1 MFSEKINGYLKIAD
15 DIFNTQYNLQS
26 IEVVLDKLE
35 KDERISLEDAG
46 TLLNVK
52 DAQQFNRIINI
63 SGQITKKYHGNS
75 IGMIAPLY
83 FSNFCWN
90 DCSSCDMSC
99 KNLKLKR
106 RTLNFEEFVNEFNLL
121 KEIGYKT
128 IEIVAGGFPLKSKVG
143 EIFLKF
149 VEYGK
154 KNVKNFAFFID
165 TLGLEDY
172 KIFADSKTTMIH
184 WQESYLKDD
193 YFKMVISGPKKD
205 FEKRINAHET
215 YLQAGGKKVGLSVL
229 AGVANNFLKD
239 VFMVLAHGKYLEE
252 TYGIPPSCF
261 GTVRINPITRK
272 DVSEFKKIPDEQMY
286 LATALYRIMFPKTN
300 IIITSRENPEIVRRQ
315 IEAGA
320 TFANTTCTTVIGGY
334 KLMKE
339 GKLNQEIGQF
349 DHGNPSP
356 EEVKKSLESIG
367 KIMDWNKEL

>member
-1 MFSEKINGYLKIAD
+1 MFSEKINGYLKFAD
-15 DIFNTQYNLQS
+15 DIFSAQYNLQS
-26 IEVVLDKLE
+26 IEIILNKLE

-46 TLLNVK
+46 ILLNVS
-52 DAQQFNRIINI
+52 DVAQFNRIINI

-121 KEIGYKT
+121 KEVGYKT

-143 EIFLKF
+143 EMFLKF

-165 TLGLEDY
+165 TLSLEDY
-172 KIFADSKTTMIH
+172 KNFADPKTTMIH
-184 WQESYLKDD
+184 WQESYIKDD

-367 KIMDWNKEL
+367 KIMDWDKEL

>member
-1 MFSEKINGYLKIAD
+1 MFSEKINGYLKLAD
-15 DIFNTQYNLQS
+15 DIFSAQYNLPS
-26 IEVVLDKLE
+26 IEIILNKLE
-35 KDERISLEDAG
+35 KYEQISLEEAG
-46 TLLNVK
+46 ILLNVK
-52 DAQQFNRIINI
+52 DPTQFNRIIKI
-63 SGQITKKYHGNS
+63 SGQITEKYHGNS

-121 KEIGYKT
+121 KEVGYKT
-128 IEIVAGGFPLKSKVG
+128 IEIVAGGFPLESKVG

-165 TLGLEDY
+165 TLSLEDY

-229 AGVANNFLKD
+229 AGVASNFLKD

-334 KLMKE
+334 KLMTE

-367 KIMDWNKEL
+367 RIMDWDKEL